1 MLGSRL
7 FFLIFFFA
15 HLKYFRT
22 KLRHRVDY
30 PLLGSVTVMAAT
42 DTELQA
48 SAGRMEEEEEE
59 DVEAGSWGDMF
70 VNM

>member
-1 MLGSRL
+1 
-7 FFLIFFFA
+7 
-15 HLKYFRT
+15 
-22 KLRHRVDY
+22 
-30 PLLGSVTVMAAT
+30 MAAT
-42 DTELQA
+42 DSELPA